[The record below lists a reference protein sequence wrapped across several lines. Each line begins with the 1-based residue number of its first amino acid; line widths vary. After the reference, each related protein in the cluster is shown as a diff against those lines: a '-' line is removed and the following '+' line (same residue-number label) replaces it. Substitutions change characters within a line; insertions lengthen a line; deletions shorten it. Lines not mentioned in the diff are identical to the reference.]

1 MKIIIADNPSELIL
15 LLRSLEVNRYIF
27 RGQSN
32 AKHTLLPN
40 AYRLTSLD
48 DFNKNFLDQSITN
61 RWYFSEVV
69 NKSIRGWSL
78 GFRPSD
84 RFFEYV
90 LHLMKYNNAMQKFYK
105 LGKLRFINYNDQFLL
120 ETFPD
125 DHWIEQG
132 TFEALFDYFLRSV
145 VSRIS
150 LEGIVLKE
158 PYYSNENTGYDQS
171 APQHYSFPTPFLD
184 WTDDP
189 LVAMYFALGKDA
201 VETKR
206 TEELFT
212 IASSLP
218 PAYLAIFAYRQ
229 LNKPDSSFP
238 IQILSNTTK
247 YNPRIIAQ
255 KGKFISLTRA
265 MEYYLANGTYP
276 SMESYDLGDLD
287 LVRIVFKRTPQNINY
302 LNDYIKERNICESTL
317 FPDKILMEVC
327 C

>member
-1 MKIIIADNPSELIL
+1 MKIIIADNPRELIL
-15 LLRSLEVNRYIF
+15 LLKPLEVNGYIF

-32 AKHTLLPN
+32 AKHILLPN
-40 AYRLTSLD
+40 AYRSTSLD
-48 DFNKNFLDQSITN
+48 HFNKNFLGRSVTN
-61 RWYFSEVV
+61 RWYFSEAVS
-69 NKSIRGWSL
+69 KSIRGWAL

-84 RFFEYV
+84 SLFEYV
-90 LHLMKYNNAMQKFYK
+90 LHLMKYNHAMQKFYK
-105 LGKLRFINYNDQFLL
+105 SGKLRFINDNDQSLL

-125 DHWIEQG
+125 NHWIEQG
-132 TFEALFDYFLRSV
+132 TFEALFDYFLSSV

-150 LEGIVLKE
+150 LEGTVLKE

-171 APQHYSFPTPFLD
+171 APQHYSFPTPLLD

-189 LVAMYFALGKDA
+189 LVAMYFALGRDV
-201 VETKR
+201 VETKG

-218 PAYLAIFAYRQ
+218 PTNLAIFAYRQ

-255 KGKFISLTRA
+255 KGKFVSLTRT
-265 MEYYLANGTYP
+265 MEYYLANETFP
-276 SMESYDLGDLD
+276 SMESYGSEGLD
-287 LVRIVFKRTPQNINY
+287 LVRIVFKRTPKNINY
-302 LNDYIKERNICESTL
+302 LNDYLKESNICESTL
-317 FPDKILMEVC
+317 FPDKILMKVC
-327 C
+327 